1 MTGNDTDTDQNAT
14 QVQEQQPGHLAKALG
29 ELDRARDQGIVEST
43 KNSIAGWR
51 STGGM
56 TLNAALA
63 IDAVFILAGAGFVTE
78 ATGIVS
84 TLGWLF
90 VGIGILG
97 VLEKGVR
104 RLR

>member
-1 MTGNDTDTDQNAT
+1 
-14 QVQEQQPGHLAKALG
+14 
-29 ELDRARDQGIVEST
+29 
-43 KNSIAGWR
+43 
-51 STGGM
+51 M